1 MPVRNLKAGR
11 ATGSIPCVAEPGVV
25 RRFNVRIP
33 LRDGITLSADL
44 ALPRDLPAP
53 AVVVRTPYGK
63 TGERQAQRAAGF
75 ARAGYALAWVDV
87 RGRGDSDGVFQPYR
101 NDGPDGAEVIAWAAA
116 QDWCSGDVA
125 TWGASYGG
133 RIQWLT
139 ALEQPPALRAMVCLV
154 TPSDP
159 FVENPTG
166 LPTPM
171 HINWHRFTDGR
182 MPQFRDDVQ
191 LDDGVRAPAPA
202 HDG

>member
-1 MPVRNLKAGR
+1 MPVRNLKASR

-75 ARAGYALAWVDV
+75 ARAGYALAWVNV

-171 HINWHRFTDGR
+171 HINWHLFTDGR